1 MRGLTVRQRQALLL
15 AAAGNTNAGIA
26 ARLGIHP
33 DTVNR
38 HLSEAYRQLGARDR
52 THAVVLA
59 IYHGHITLA
68 DLTAIATAN
77 RTQEA
82 AA

>member
-1 MRGLTVRQRQALLL
+1 VRGLTVRQRQTLLL

-26 ARLGIHP
+26 VRLGIHP

-38 HLSEAYRQLGARDR
+38 HLSETYRQLGARDR
-52 THAVVLA
+52 THAVALA

-77 RTQEA
+77 QTQEA

>member
-1 MRGLTVRQRQALLL
+1 MRGLTVRQRQVLLL
-15 AAAGNTNAGIA
+15 AAAGHTSEQAGR
-26 ARLGIHP
+26 RLGIHRQ
-33 DTVNR
+33 TVDR
-38 HLSEAYRQLGARDR
+38 HLGEAYRLLGAHDR

-77 RTQEA
+77 QSREQA
-82 AA
+82 A